1 MPYPVD
7 LPVLTTA
14 SFPMLYWGPFATDD
28 DTRYYLGFR
37 LGGFF
42 ITVIKSVDKGLTWA
56 EMDGGSAMESSLI
69 NPTFSVVVGPDWPVV
84 DPTLYVV
91 YMSVTDDF
99 IHVRRFDTGTDSWG
113 LDFASAKGYND
124 PVPNPPSNF
133 VGWPCVF
140 KPDGNIFIFGSF
152 DAEQIPPVFGVYYWR
167 IGWMEFDTVLNA
179 FGAYTILISTGGETE
194 SWETASAAL
203 GSVGRVHLF
212 YFHYD
217 AGPTFNEIGHI
228 SVDDDGTANIP
239 QTVVASVL
247 LFGTISAAKTRG
259 TMAATEVYF
268 TLLTLDIPVVDQND
282 YTLSLVFGVSAANP
296 VWNTTFIKMVTYDAL
311 VGTGRLMNS
320 FTGFSDGNDIYEVVW
335 LEEQWVGSSPI
346 ESIIMRVT
354 SPDGF
359 AFSAEEEVFDGLAI
373 GYVGGFGRSAGMV
386 TATTLYAV
394 SMDVFDNAGIGPT
407 FNYYWEFNNAI
418 PSPGGGGGG
427 GGGFGGG
434 WVDPGPVL
442 GPVFPNLLVKQYKT
456 PRREG
461 NVYDCCLERF
471 YKLVNGAA
479 IDYHPKACNM
489 VETEN
494 GYMFPELGKEF
505 WRRGVIP
512 TPAIIDGDV
521 QVMSLRVPDGYN
533 GLIYGISCRYSGAGF
548 VDGGGDIEW
557 RLQVG
562 PVWVRDMGR
571 VLFQLGSPNQ
581 PLQLS
586 DHIRVRSA
594 QTIRWIVNAPNGSGV
609 IVPGLTRIT
618 CTIQGWFYPMNRKR

>member
-1 MPYPVD
+1 MYCASGTVVSAYWEEKTYAGGVFQQARQLRVTWTAGAISAEEVTFDAYPAGYGAGG
-7 LPVLTTA
+7 PV
-14 SFPMLYWGPFATDD
+14 
-28 DTRYYLGFR
+28 
-37 LGGFF
+37 
-42 ITVIKSVDKGLTWA
+42 
-56 EMDGGSAMESSLI
+56 GSA
-69 NPTFSVVVGPDWPVV
+69 
-84 DPTLYVV
+84 
-91 YMSVTDDF
+91 
-99 IHVRRFDTGTDSWG
+99 
-113 LDFASAKGYND
+113 
-124 PVPNPPSNF
+124 
-133 VGWPCVF
+133 
-140 KPDGNIFIFGSF
+140 
-152 DAEQIPPVFGVYYWR
+152 
-167 IGWMEFDTVLNA
+167 
-179 FGAYTILISTGGETE
+179 TILI
-194 SWETASAAL
+194 
-203 GSVGRVHLF
+203 VGISYGISMTVT
-212 YFHYD
+212 D
-217 AGPTFNEIGHI
+217 QIGAG
-228 SVDDDGTANIP
+228 
-239 QTVVASVL
+239 L
-247 LFGTISAAKTRG
+247 
-259 TMAATEVYF
+259 
-268 TLLTLDIPVVDQND
+268 
-282 YTLSLVFGVSAANP
+282 
-296 VWNTTFIKMVTYDAL
+296 
-311 VGTGRLMNS
+311 
-320 FTGFSDGNDIYEVVW
+320 
-335 LEEQWVGSSPI
+335 PI
-346 ESIIMRVT
+346 N
-354 SPDGF
+354 F
-359 AFSAEEEVFDGLAI
+359 
-373 GYVGGFGRSAGMV
+373 
-386 TATTLYAV
+386 
-394 SMDVFDNAGIGPT
+394 
-407 FNYYWEFNNAI
+407 YWEFAD
-418 PSPGGGGGG
+418 SPIGPAGGGGGGG